1 MACEDCL
8 TILEIQGGIVESLV
22 LGNGSSSQMISPG
35 LRGNMHVWSYLHWG
49 HTVVDLDARDLLFA
63 LSTARH
69 RFSAF
74 WLRSKCSICSYQLN
88 IWYGVKCPFDINLI
102 FDRGWSCRSL
112 LRLRRGL
119 ARSCSTA
126 RISPLPHYS
135 MELTDD
141 TVTTSS
147 LMGTLRCKRNSVLG
161 KVGILE
167 RGATLWRLV
176 SGLIFVR
183 LTIHSG

>member
-1 MACEDCL
+1 
-8 TILEIQGGIVESLV
+8 
-22 LGNGSSSQMISPG
+22 
-35 LRGNMHVWSYLHWG
+35 
-49 HTVVDLDARDLLFA
+49 
-63 LSTARH
+63 
-69 RFSAF
+69 
-74 WLRSKCSICSYQLN
+74 
-88 IWYGVKCPFDINLI
+88 
-102 FDRGWSCRSL
+102 
-112 LRLRRGL
+112 
-119 ARSCSTA
+119 
-126 RISPLPHYS
+126 